1 MQVSIAGTKTSSNL
15 RRSYRFHLCEHTVF
29 FGVILCK
36 ASGKK
41 LLGPW
46 SRGERLQPALQT
58 SHRKKYRVTQPL
70 PRFSLWS
77 RHWAVTKNG
86 LAQAATQFSC
96 PQIQSCAMITISW
109 PLATECFILW
119 RIWRV
124 ISVCEVTLGKDRIR

>member
-46 SRGERLQPALQT
+46 SRRERLQPTLQT
-58 SHRKKYRVTQPL
+58 SHRQKMPRDAAVASFFTVVKPL
-70 PRFSLWS
+70 
-77 RHWAVTKNG
+77 AVTTNAF
-86 LAQAATQFSC
+86 AQAANQSSC
-96 PQIQSCAMITISW
+96 PPIQSCAMTTVS
-109 PLATECFILW
+109 
-119 RIWRV
+119 
-124 ISVCEVTLGKDRIR
+124 